1 MRQAQKNRSSK
12 SLAENRS
19 HVGSGDGQR
28 VREQNILTSLA
39 AAGGRRLGLFS
50 TGMSKS
56 MI

>member
-19 HVGSGDGQR
+19 HVGSEDGQR
-28 VREQNILTSLA
+28 VREQSILTSLA